1 MLQAEICE
9 QISNRS
15 YLDIAILPG
24 EENNN
29 RQTAYDDARQNEYRS
44 AHDPVQG
51 HDAGTVVLAGFTA
64 LRALQTLEHSRLA
77 VLVVHIL

>member
-1 MLQAEICE
+1 MFQAETCGH
-9 QISNRS
+9 ISNRP

-24 EENNN
+24 EQNDD

-51 HDAGTVVLAGFTA
+51 HDAWTVVLAGFAA
-64 LRALQTLEHSRLA
+64 LRTLQALEHSRLA
-77 VLVVHIL
+77 VLVVRIL